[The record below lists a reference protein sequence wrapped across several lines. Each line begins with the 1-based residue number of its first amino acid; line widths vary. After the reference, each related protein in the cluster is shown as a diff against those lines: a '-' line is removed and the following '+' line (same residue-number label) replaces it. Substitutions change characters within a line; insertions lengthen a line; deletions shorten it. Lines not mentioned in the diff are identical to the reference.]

1 MAASKSGGI
10 SIPVTITLGCLL
22 LAGGFTTAGYFI
34 SQTLY
39 NSNVGVNSANVRG
52 LAERRVKSNIAYWTM
67 GYSVATD
74 KKSQIKSLY
83 ARSEAARDLIISELL
98 GGGLIQSEITSGVVN
113 YHTQDFR
120 DRQQKLIDQRHTLH
134 GIIEVEA
141 TDVDRVKHL
150 RAELNK
156 LIAQGIDLENNAP
169 RYLFTQLNDIKPAML
184 RDATTNA
191 RIAANEFADNAGVS
205 VGSIKS
211 ARQGNFNIRDVG
223 ASYADDGKIDKIVR
237 VVTSVD
243 FYLVN

>member
-1 MAASKSGGI
+1 MASKSGGI
-10 SIPVTITLGCLL
+10 SLLVTVAMGCLL

-52 LAERRVKSNIAYWTM
+52 LAERRVESNIAYWSI

-83 ARSEAARDLIISELL
+83 ARSEQARDLIISELVN
-98 GGGLIQSEITSGVVN
+98 GGLSETEITPGVVN

-134 GIIEVEA
+134 GTIEVEA
-141 TDVDRVKHL
+141 TDVARVKQL

-169 RYLFTQLNDIKPAML
+169 RYLFTQLNCIKPDML
-184 RDATTNA
+184 REATTNA
-191 RIAANEFADNAGVS
+191 RIAANEFADNAGVN
-205 VGSIKS
+205 VGGIRS

-223 ASYADDGKIDKIVR
+223 ANYADDGKIDKIVR

-243 FYLVN
+243 FYLVD